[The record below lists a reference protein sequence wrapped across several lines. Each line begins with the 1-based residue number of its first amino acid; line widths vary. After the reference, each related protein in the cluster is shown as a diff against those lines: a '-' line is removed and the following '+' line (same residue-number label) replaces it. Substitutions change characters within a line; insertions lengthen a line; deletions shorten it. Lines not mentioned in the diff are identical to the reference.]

1 MDFDFSGKVILATGA
16 ASGMGFLVCKRFC
29 ECGGSAVLADING
42 EALEKAVES
51 ITESGGKAV
60 GVKCDVRVYDDVVKT
75 CNTAKDTFG
84 SLDVVVNTAGGAETR
99 ILGANGDF
107 PDVPIEVYDW
117 GIDVNLKGQ
126 LYFCHAAMKIM
137 REQKEGVIIN
147 LGSITGLEGSPSA
160 VAYSASKSA
169 AMNGLTTSV
178 AQSGAK
184 FGDIRCVCVA
194 PGPVLTRAAM
204 ANMKT
209 ALGYAAEP
217 EEIVEMFLYLASP
230 LARSITGTTI
240 LMDGGRHIM
249 FNKTHGENG
258 KYENK

>member
-29 ECGGSAVLADING
+29 ECGGAAVLADINE
-42 EALEKAVES
+42 EALKNAVES
-51 ITESGGKAV
+51 ITKSGGRAI
-60 GVKCDVRVYDDVVKT
+60 GVKCDVRIYDEVVRA
-75 CNTAKDTFG
+75 CETAKNTFG
-84 SLDVVVNTAGGAETR
+84 TLDVLVNTAGGAEMR
-99 ILGANGDF
+99 MLGASGAF

-137 REQKEGVIIN
+137 REQKTGVIIN
-147 LGSITGLEGSPSA
+147 LGSITGLEGSGNNI
-160 VAYSASKSA
+160 AYSAAKSA

-178 AQSGAK
+178 AQVGAQY
-184 FGDIRCVCVA
+184 GDIRCVCVA

-240 LMDGGRHIM
+240 LMDGGRHLM
-249 FNKTHGENG
+249 FDKNHGEHG
-258 KYENK
+258 KYDIK